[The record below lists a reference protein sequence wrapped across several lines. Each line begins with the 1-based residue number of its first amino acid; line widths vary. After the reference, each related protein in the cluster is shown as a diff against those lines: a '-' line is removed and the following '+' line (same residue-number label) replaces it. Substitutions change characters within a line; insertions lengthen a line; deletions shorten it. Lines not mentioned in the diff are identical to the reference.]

1 MGSSLTFKKSWTNF
15 TWSFTVN
22 GRFAK
27 AVRNLET
34 IIDSKESCEDS

>member
-1 MGSSLTFKKSWTNF
+1 MGFCLTSKKSWTNF

-27 AVRNLET
+27 PVRNLET
-34 IIDSKESCEDS
+34 IIDSKEGYDDS